1 MTQSFSAYSIIQK
14 KRDKERLSKEEIS
27 WFIDGLTKGEI
38 ADYQMSALLMAIYLN
53 GMDIEETAAL
63 TDAML
68 YSGKVLNFPEQHFID
83 KHSTG
88 GVGDKASFILA
99 PIAAAC
105 GVKVPMIAGRGLG
118 HTGGTID
125 KIESIPGF
133 KTEISLEEF
142 EKLLHER
149 GVVLIGQTKEIAP
162 ADKKIYALRDVT
174 GTVESIPLITASIMS
189 KKLAEGAKG
198 IVMDIKTG
206 NGAFMSKLADAK
218 KLAESIRKTG
228 HRFDKNMMTMITD
241 MSEPL
246 GLAVGNSLEVIESI
260 ETLKGKGPKDLTDL
274 SVALAGGMIYL
285 AGLAKDLKEGIKKA
299 QASIDDG
306 SALEKFRELISN
318 QGGDARVVD
327 DYSLLP
333 VTKTTFEVK
342 SKKDGYVTKMECTE
356 LGKHCVRLGGGRQK
370 TGDAVDFAVGFV
382 MNKKIGDKVAKGE
395 ALMTIYCH
403 DNQMKIAEEISEL
416 VTSRDITISASK
428 PPKKKLIIDINTSF
442 AGKNTK
448 TKKTSSAKKT
458 TPKKVAKT
466 TVKKPAKKP
475 TKKPTKKKK

>member
-14 KRDKERLSKEEIS
+14 KRDKEKLSKDEIS
-27 WFIDGLTKGEI
+27 WFINGLTEGSI
-38 ADYQMSALLMAIYLN
+38 ADYQMSALLMAIFIN

-125 KIESIPGF
+125 KIEAIPGF
-133 KTEISLEEF
+133 KTEITLEEF
-142 EKLLHER
+142 ERLLHER

-206 NGAFMSKLADAK
+206 NGAFMSKLSDAK

-246 GLAVGNSLEVIESI
+246 GLAVGNSLEIIESI
-260 ETLKGKGPKDLTDL
+260 ETLKGNGPKDLTDL
-274 SVALAGGMIYL
+274 SVALAGGMIHL
-285 AGLAKDLKEGIKKA
+285 AGFSKDLKEGIKIA

-306 SALEKFRELISN
+306 SALEKFRELIEN
-318 QGGDARVVD
+318 QGGDSRVVD
-327 DYSLLP
+327 DYSILP
-333 VTKTTFEVK
+333 QTKTTYEVK
-342 SKKDGYVTKMECTE
+342 SKKAGYVTRMECTE
-356 LGKHCVRLGGGRQK
+356 LGKHCVRLGGGRLK
-370 TGDAVDFAVGFV
+370 TGDKIDFAVGFV

-395 ALMTIYCH
+395 TLMTIHCH
-403 DNQMKIAEEISEL
+403 DSQIKIAEEIANL
-416 VTSRDITISASK
+416 VTSRDIIVSSTK
-428 PPKKKLIIDINTSF
+428 PAKKKLIIEVQTSF
-442 AGKNTK
+442 ATTK
-448 TKKTSSAKKT
+448 SKAGAKKT
-458 TPKKVAKT
+458 APKKVTKKK
-466 TVKKPAKKP
+466 TVKKKK
-475 TKKPTKKKK
+475 